1 MGTGAYGR
9 VETQVSPFPPGSG
22 RKMDYTFP
30 DWNANATG
38 AVTNQIRD
46 RPGAQAANPA
56 GSITGG
62 ATGTSNVGFVQ
73 GVPCVR
79 MINGANLNGGNVCI
93 VDGAGRL
100 HLRTLSAN
108 NLYSTS
114 TDDYAVHRVYM
125 IARMVATPADATD
138 VGLQIVLGAASNA
151 GILKNVVPGIGIQFD
166 NTGNCSYLQHGN
178 SGAVTSANL
187 QTVAQGFVNTD
198 WHMFEFV
205 FINATSQSN
214 GSVKV
219 KLDGFLKL
227 TKAFGSVPDDLPLPS
242 SAGANV
248 NNGYVVN
255 FQAQSRNCEM
265 DVAMVRVQRGPTEQA
280 VLS

>member
-1 MGTGAYGR
+1 MGATVAGR
-9 VETQVSPFPPGSG
+9 QEVQVSPFPPGSA
-22 RKMDYTFP
+22 RKMDYTWP

-38 AVTNQIRD
+38 AATNQIRD
-46 RPGAQAANPA
+46 RPGAQAADPA
-56 GSITGG
+56 GSLSPGTTG
-62 ATGTSNVGFVQ
+62 SLNVGFVQ

-79 MINGANLNGGNVCI
+79 LVNGINLNGGPVAV

-108 NLYSTS
+108 NLYSAS

-125 IARMVATPADATD
+125 IARVIATPGNATD
-138 VGLQIVLGAASNA
+138 TGLQVVLGPNAAN
-151 GILKNVVPGIGIQFD
+151 GILRSAVPGIGIQFD
-166 NTGNCSYLQHGN
+166 NTGGCSYIQHGN
-178 SGAVTSANL
+178 SGAQTSTLLRSA
-187 QTVAQGFVNTD
+187 AQGFVNTD

-205 FINATSQSN
+205 FINATPQAN

-219 KLDGFLKL
+219 KLDGQLKL

-242 SAGANV
+242 SPGANA

-255 FQAQSRNCEM
+255 AQYMAQNGEM
-265 DVAMVRVQRGPTEQA
+265 DVALVRVQRGPTEQA